1 MFPQMHPASAYQLA
15 PACEAHAQKA
25 RTSVDFRC
33 VCVQLCLCDCEH
45 AYTWWCL
52 CNTRACFSLA
62 FAEML
67 GHDLWPSVSLI
78 LQFSRW
84 AEFPALWIAREKAGL
99 AGFLVL
105 SETMFSVCKSLRLF
119 SISVASPYQWSFQKT
134 YKIQQDYR
142 ATWELECFP
151 FWQRKCIYFQIYT
164 VKMSCH
170 LGFYIKWG
178 RKIFK
183 ITQIPPELFFGP
195 LTTHTCRCEHRHT
208 STNVYACVH
217 MYTCSHKRTCMHVY
231 NQTPANTHT
240 HTHTLLPTGSNNV
253 FGNNTQW
260 SHPQR

>member
-1 MFPQMHPASAYQLA
+1 
-15 PACEAHAQKA
+15 
-25 RTSVDFRC
+25 
-33 VCVQLCLCDCEH
+33 
-45 AYTWWCL
+45 
-52 CNTRACFSLA
+52 
-62 FAEML
+62 
-67 GHDLWPSVSLI
+67 
-78 LQFSRW
+78 
-84 AEFPALWIAREKAGL
+84 
-99 AGFLVL
+99 
-105 SETMFSVCKSLRLF
+105 MFSVCKSLRLF

-240 HTHTLLPTGSNNV
+240 HTHTPFYQQVAIMSLEITLNGLILKDKQIPFFSHK
-253 FGNNTQW
+253 GNKI
-260 SHPQR
+260 